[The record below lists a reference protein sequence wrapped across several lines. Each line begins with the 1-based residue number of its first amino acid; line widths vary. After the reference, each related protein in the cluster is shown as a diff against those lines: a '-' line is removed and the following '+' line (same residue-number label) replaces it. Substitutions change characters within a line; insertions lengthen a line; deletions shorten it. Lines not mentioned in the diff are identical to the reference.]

1 MTIRLD
7 SLNPLQLDCLKELGN
22 IGAGNSATAL
32 SQILNKKVDMSV
44 PRVKVYPINEI
55 PELFGGSENIVV
67 GVLLR
72 MFGDMQGS
80 LMFLMDEDSAKKL
93 LTDMMLGQEIDDL
106 TSELPMSA
114 IMEVGNII
122 SSSYLNSLSFFSK
135 LTIIPSTPAFAY
147 DMAGAILGTILYEV
161 SELSDQVLLIETDFL
176 GNGEAVK
183 GHFFVLPD
191 LPSLGVLL
199 KAVGVDG

>member
-7 SLNPLQLDCLKELGN
+7 RLNPLQLDALKELGN

-32 SQILNKKVDMSV
+32 SQIISKKIDMSV
-44 PRVKVYPINEI
+44 PRVKVYSIYEI

-80 LMFLMDEDSAKKL
+80 LMFLLDEESARKL
-93 LTDMMLGQEIDDL
+93 LSDMMLGQEVGNL
-106 TSELPMSA
+106 TDELPMSA
-114 IMEVGNII
+114 MMEVGNII
-122 SSSYLNSLSFFSK
+122 SSSYLNALSFFSN

-176 GNGEAVK
+176 GNGEAIR

-191 LPSLGVLL
+191 LPSLGILL
-199 KAVGVDG
+199 KAVGVE